1 MWELVF
7 YSLLSTM
14 YHCYKIRK
22 KCFTDY
28 VTLME
33 TVCNRWHIENV
44 FEQHCSKYIHWEC
57 QPRPI
62 PQAPTSLINEALHGA
77 QKMLS
82 RVLKQS
88 LIRITWNPEILSHSS
103 VVTYLIRQHTHNTHT
118 LLNQRMTLLFSLRA
132 LSWKHLYHIAKLLV
146 ANSCERENIK
156 IAN

>member
-1 MWELVF
+1 MRTRVLLPAE
-7 YSLLSTM
+7 YHISLLQN
-14 YHCYKIRK
+14 KKK
-22 KCFTDY
+22 KCFADY

-44 FEQHCSKYIHWEC
+44 FKQHCSKYIHWEC

-62 PQAPTSLINEALHGA
+62 LQAPTSLINEALHGA

-88 LIRITWNPEILSHSS
+88 LIRITRRFYPTLPLS
-103 VVTYLIRQHTHNTHT
+103 LIWFASTHTHT
-118 LLNQRMTLLFSLRA
+118 LSNQRMTLLFSLRA